1 MLSCIVQWET
11 YTLLYTSNVPDSGCS
26 LGGRLKD
33 SQKVRVSALAADA
46 AALRKPLCDFFI
58 GGYFFVKLCVQ
69 TSRDLFVEE
78 FRKICYSSV
87 KTRKIYLFDFMTS
100 VQVGVSGQRLP
111 DERRSVI
118 LGT

>member
-46 AALRKPLCDFFI
+46 AALRKPLCDFFYRGI
-58 GGYFFVKLCVQ
+58 FLCQ
-69 TSRDLFVEE
+69 
-78 FRKICYSSV
+78 I
-87 KTRKIYLFDFMTS
+87 M
-100 VQVGVSGQRLP
+100 
-111 DERRSVI
+111 RSNQ
-118 LGT
+118 